1 MEKLRCSSDILMN
14 DSEGTSFQKPV
25 LEIAKHDEISLK
37 SYSFMM
43 DRQFAHLFSYNN
55 IKHNLYGGE
64 RMASFLSTLALL
76 IKEMLFF
83 VSYIKNN
90 TFPQP
95 LSAKEEQKYLQQMA
109 DGNKEARNKLIE
121 HNLRL
126 VAHIVKKF
134 DNTGE
139 YTEDLIS
146 IGTIGLIKGVES
158 FKEGKGTKLATYAAR
173 CIENE
178 ILMYLRTLKKTRKD
192 TSIYSPIG
200 QDYEGNEISL
210 LDVLEADTE
219 NIFEY
224 IQLNMEMH
232 KMQEHFSVL
241 TEREKKVLIFRFGLN
256 NEEELTQKEIASL
269 LHISRSY
276 VSRIEK
282 RALMKVFRSYFKK
295 EKQHPYDDN

>member
-1 MEKLRCSSDILMN
+1 MGLLSRL
-14 DSEGTSFQKPV
+14 
-25 LEIAKHDEISLK
+25 
-37 SYSFMM
+37 
-43 DRQFAHLFSYNN
+43 
-55 IKHNLYGGE
+55 GGE
-64 RMASFLSTLALL
+64 TMTSFLSVLTIL
-76 IKEMLFF
+76 IKDMLFF
-83 VSYIKNN
+83 VSYVKNN

-95 LSAKEEQKYLQQMA
+95 LSAKEEKKYLLAMQSGDQQ
-109 DGNKEARNKLIE
+109 ARNKLIE

-158 FKEGKGTKLATYAAR
+158 FKAGKGTKLATYAAR

-192 TSIYSPIG
+192 ISLYSPIG
-200 QDYEGNEISL
+200 QDHEGNEISL
-210 LDVLEADTE
+210 LDVIEADTE
-219 NIFEY
+219 NIFDT
-224 IQLNMEMH
+224 IQLNMELN
-232 KMQEHFSVL
+232 KMREHFTVL
-241 TEREKKVLIFRFGLN
+241 TEREQTVLIYRYGLN
-256 NEEELTQKEIASL
+256 NEEELTQKEIATL

-282 RALMKVFRSYFKK
+282 RALMKVFRSFFKA
-295 EKQHPYDDN
+295 EKKLL